1 MVNKTPPMGVLYS
14 FSITN
19 IFHDKMDLRFFHFH
33 MIIYEFENFS
43 MELLWAYWQV
53 QDPRALK

>member
-33 MIIYEFENFS
+33 MIIYEFETS
-43 MELLWAYWQV
+43 VWSSSELTDKYKILE
-53 QDPRALK
+53 L

>member
-1 MVNKTPPMGVLYS
+1 MGVLYS

-33 MIIYEFENFS
+33 MIIYEFETS
-43 MELLWAYWQV
+43 VWSSSELTDKYKILE
-53 QDPRALK
+53 L